1 MCIYLNLM
9 ILIKIIRGFISTQY
23 PCAAGQHF
31 GDGFNLDIAQTARIQ
46 EGRPALVGC
55 EQTFQRAGSKTGQH
69 EDGLN
74 PGIL

>member
-1 MCIYLNLM
+1 MLLTYNNF
-9 ILIKIIRGFISTQY
+9 RFPNRPQY
-23 PCAAGQHF
+23 PRAAGQHF
-31 GDGFNLDIAQTARIQ
+31 GDSLNLDIAQTARIQ

>member
-1 MCIYLNLM
+1 MENNAKFVATEILN
-9 ILIKIIRGFISTQY
+9 Q
-23 PCAAGQHF
+23 
-31 GDGFNLDIAQTARIQ
+31 LDIAQTARIQ